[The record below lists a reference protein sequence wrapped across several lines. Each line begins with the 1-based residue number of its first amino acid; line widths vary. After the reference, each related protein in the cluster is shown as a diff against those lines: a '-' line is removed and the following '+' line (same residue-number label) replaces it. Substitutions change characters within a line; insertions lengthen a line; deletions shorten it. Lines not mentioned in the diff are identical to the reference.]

1 MTKTTTRCFRDAKIV
16 NLYEATPDARGF
28 FESVL
33 GFSGLDGGFFRVSAA
48 DQRRYFGRV
57 PFGKCA
63 IQVGRTASSRSSR
76 ARASAAISTASGST
90 STTPPTASAATGTTT
105 RSRPQE
111 ISKRRKNRLTYL
123 FSVV

>member
-63 IQVGRTASSRSSR
+63 IQVGQDGIVEVIKSKGFGRDFDSIRVYFDHASNCFRSNWDNHEVP
-76 ARASAAISTASGST
+76 
-90 STTPPTASAATGTTT
+90 TPGN
-105 RSRPQE
+105 
-111 ISKRRKNRLTYL
+111 I
-123 FSVV
+123 